1 MKVRIVKLLNVLMGI
16 SFQKLLL
23 EYSFE
28 GDISIKQVGDSN
40 GTADRL
46 KKLELPTGDSFLVI
60 VGNPDLSVNLCSVS
74 DLYKR
79 KQCHCAMVLKKGE
92 RSKEDNNKVQ
102 KKRIIMMIRLIIFMV

>member
-1 MKVRIVKLLNVLMGI
+1 M
-16 SFQKLLL
+16 LL

-46 KKLELPTGDSFLVI
+46 KKLELPSGDSFLVI

-79 KQCHCAMVLKKGE
+79 KKCHCAMVFKKGE
-92 RSKEDNNKVQ
+92 RSKEDNNKVYI
-102 KKRIIMMIRLIIFMV
+102 KLYYLLINLIIFMV